1 MCGICGVYHFDRE
14 RQASRQVLQTMAY
27 ALRHRGPDDED
38 YRIFGPAGFAHK
50 RLSIIDLSEAGRQP
64 MTNEDGTLWIILNGE
79 IYNYLEIRQQ
89 LVQRG
94 HQFRSYSD
102 TEVILHLYEDEGPAC
117 VTKLNGMFSFVIWN
131 EKDRSLFAARDHF
144 GIKPF
149 YYAIHDNTFI
159 FGSEIKSL
167 LMYGSL
173 EPEIDPNGLADYLT
187 FQFTLGDKT
196 LFHNIKKLL
205 PGHTLTVNS
214 DGLVHTQKYWD
225 LDFTVDTHHTEEYFE
240 YQLARLLEDAVRI
253 QLRADVPVGAH
264 LSGGVDSSTVTSL
277 AASLLDSQ
285 IHTFSGGFHDG
296 TQYDET
302 YYARLLSQHSN
313 TRHHEVFPT
322 AQEFVDVLPKLIYH
336 MDEPAA
342 GPGLFPQYYVSKL
355 AGQNVKVVLGGQG
368 GDEIF
373 GGYTRYLVAYLE
385 ECIRGGIEGTQ
396 EDDKYVVTFASILEN
411 LPQLQGYQPMLRH
424 FWSDGLFEAPDLRYF
439 RLIDRSQEARQFV
452 DLELVSGAAGYS
464 PLDAFR
470 DQFNAGGVGS
480 YINRMTRFD
489 LKTLLPAL
497 LHVEDRTSMSV
508 SIESRVPLL
517 DHRIAELV
525 ASIPPKIKY
534 KGGRSKHLF
543 RKVVQHIVPEEILN
557 RKDKMGFPVPLNE
570 WYRKPPVDEFV
581 CDTLLSIQARQRGF
595 LNNVQV
601 NTLIHSERAFGR
613 NIWGLLSL
621 ELWMQAFIDGKY
633 KALATL

>member
-1 MCGICGVYHFDRE
+1 MCGICGVFHFDHE
-14 RQASRQVLQTMAY
+14 RQASRHVLQAMSH

-38 YRIFGPAGFAHK
+38 YYVSGPVGLAHK

-64 MTNEDGTLWIILNGE
+64 MTSEDGTLWILLNGE
-79 IYNYLEIRQQ
+79 IYNYLELWQQ

-94 HQFRSYSD
+94 HQLKSYSD
-102 TEVILHLYEDEGPAC
+102 TEVILHLFEDEGPAC
-117 VTKLNGMFSFVIWN
+117 VTKLNGMFAFAIWN
-131 EKDRSLFAARDHF
+131 EKDGSLFAARDHF

-167 LMYGSL
+167 FMYGV
-173 EPEIDPNGLADYLT
+173 EPQTNPDGLADYLT

-196 LFHNIKKLL
+196 LFQGIRKLL
-205 PGHTLTVNS
+205 PGHTLSLNRN
-214 DGLVHTQKYWD
+214 GEIHIQKYWD
-225 LDFTVDTHHTEEYFE
+225 LDFQIDTHHTEEYFE
-240 YQLARLLEDAVRI
+240 HQLARLLEDAVRL

-264 LSGGVDSSTVTSL
+264 LSGGLDSSTVTSL
-277 AASLLDSQ
+277 AASLLDSK
-285 IHTFSGGFHDG
+285 IHTFSGGFCDSP
-296 TQYDET
+296 QYDET
-302 YYARLLSQHSN
+302 HYARLLSRRAK
-313 TRHHEVFPT
+313 TEHHEIFPT
-322 AQEFVDVLPKLIYH
+322 AQDFVEILPLLIYH

-355 AGQNVKVVLGGQG
+355 ASQNVTVVLGGQG

-396 EDDKYVVTFASILEN
+396 EDDKYVVTFDSILEN
-411 LPQLQGYQPMLRH
+411 LPQLQGYQPMLQY
-424 FWSDGLFEAPDLRYF
+424 FWKDGLFESPDLRYF
-439 RLIDRSQEARQFV
+439 RLIDRSHEARQFV
-452 DLELVSGAAGYS
+452 DPELVSGKIGYS
-464 PLDAFR
+464 PLEAFR
-470 DQFNAGGVGS
+470 DLFNEGGVGS

-525 ASIPPKIKY
+525 ASIPPRIKY
-534 KGGRSKHLF
+534 KGGRSKHIF
-543 RKVVQHIVPEEILN
+543 RKVVQHIVPQEILE

-570 WYRKPPVDEFV
+570 WYREPPVNEFV
-581 CDTLLSIQARQRGF
+581 CDTLMNLQARQCGF
-595 LNNVQV
+595 LKDIQV
-601 NTLIHSERAFGR
+601 KSLLNSERAFGR
-613 NIWGLLSL
+613 NVWGLLSF

-633 KALATL
+633 KALAAL